1 VSLRPNLESLAEVSE
16 HYQYDMRREKI
27 NVNNEIPN
35 SEKFDAL
42 IDNVL
47 TSFSEVQLS
56 VQELMQ
62 LKDDL
67 LMYYLPPPLLFRIA
81 VVFGKVFRNFSDLNT
96 PVTELMRL
104 VKIFSASWEKNGA
117 ILKKLNDMY
126 ENKKQLLNIAIKR
139 LSAVEKKSKLFSR
152 EKRIQNWE
160 KLFIKLSEAKGHGRR
175 WKFQIETF
183 RKKASLGYDELIKW
197 IANESNDSNV
207 QQQNQ
212 QDEKQEDHIQIDR
225 KNMNG
230 ANKRKS
236 RYNTEI
242 NLNDD
247 DFDFNKHDVT
257 FKIINFTL
265 KRNYIN
271 LGLILELYW

>member
-16 HYQYDMRREKI
+16 QHHYDMRRETI

-96 PVTELMRL
+96 PVTEMMRL

-139 LSAVEKKSKLFSR
+139 LSAVEKKSKLFAR

-183 RKKASLGYDELIKW
+183 RKKAAMGYDELIKW
-197 IANESNDSNV
+197 VANESNDGRDL
-207 QQQNQ
+207 QQNQ
-212 QDEKQEDHIQIDR
+212 QNQQEDKEDQLKIDR
-225 KNMNG
+225 KKMKS
-230 ANKRKS
+230 ASKKRN
-236 RYNTEI
+236 RYNSEI

-247 DFDFNKHDVT
+247 DFDFNKHDVM
-257 FKIINFTL
+257 FSF
-265 KRNYIN
+265 
-271 LGLILELYW
+271 